1 MSDNMISIL
10 AVAAGIIVCII
21 LSGFF
26 SASEMAYSSCNAKRL
41 EGAAED
47 GDKKAGTASWIVRH
61 FQDAISA
68 ILIGNNFVN
77 IACSSLGSVLI
88 VLITGSSDAS
98 WIATLILTVT
108 IIIFGETMPKIIAKK
123 NANRLAESFSTI
135 IRALMYLFKPIVWLV
150 VKLADFLTRG
160 IHQDTDDEGEA
171 VEHLKSIIET
181 AEDENVLDQDQSELA
196 HKAIDFSDISASE
209 VMTARVDM
217 DVIDIDDNWD
227 DIMKLVNRSSHSRI
241 PVYRDSVDNI
251 IGTLYLNHFL
261 KEVADRRRVSI
272 QKLLMKPCFIYK
284 TTKLPDVFEELKN
297 AKQHLAIVTDEFGGT
312 MGVITMEDVLEQIV
326 GDIWDE
332 NDKVEPEFTKR
343 PDGSYI
349 VDGDTNLHDFLDE
362 LGMDEE
368 KFEAES
374 DTVGGWTMERF
385 GTFPSDGDTF
395 DYQGIRI
402 TVVEMGKH
410 RVDRILV
417 RKLPEAEG
425 SRQQEE

>member
-1 MSDNMISIL
+1 MSDNMISII
-10 AVAAGIIVCII
+10 AVVAGILVCVL

-47 GDKKAGTASWIVRH
+47 GNKKAGVAHWIVGH

-88 VLITGSSDAS
+88 VLITGSSSNS
-98 WIATLILTVT
+98 WIATVVLTVT

-123 NANRLAESFSTI
+123 NANRLAEAFASV
-135 IRALMYLFKPIVWLV
+135 IRFIMYLFKPIVWLV
-150 VKLADFLTRG
+150 VKLADLLTRG
-160 IHQDTDDEGEA
+160 IHQDQDDVTEA

-181 AEDENVLDQDQSELA
+181 AEDEKVLDEDQSELA
-196 HKAIDFSDISASE
+196 HKAIDFSEISASE

-217 DVIDIDDNWD
+217 DAIDIDDDWNE
-227 DIMKLVNRSSHSRI
+227 IMKLVTRSSHSRM
-241 PVYRDSVDNI
+241 PVYRDSIDNI

-261 KEVADRRRVSI
+261 KEVADSRRVNI

-332 NDKVEPEFTKR
+332 NDPVKPEFTR
-343 PDGSYI
+343 RSDGSYI

-385 GTFPSDGDTF
+385 GTFPGKGDTF
-395 DYQGIRI
+395 DYEGVRV
-402 TVVEMGKH
+402 TVLEMGKH

-417 RKLPEAEG
+417 TKL
-425 SRQQEE
+425 S

>member
-1 MSDNMISIL
+1 MSDNMISII
-10 AVAAGIIVCII
+10 AVTAGILVCII

-41 EGAAED
+41 QGAAED
-47 GDKKAGTASWIVRH
+47 GNKKAGIAHWIVSH

-88 VLITGSSDAS
+88 VLITGSSDDS
-98 WIATLILTVT
+98 WIATAVLTVA

-123 NANRLAESFSTI
+123 NANRLAEAFASV
-135 IRALMYLFKPIVWLV
+135 IRILMYLFKPIVWVV

-160 IHQDTDDEGEA
+160 IHQDKNNETEA

-181 AEDENVLDQDQSELA
+181 AEDENVLDEDQSELA
-196 HKAIDFSDISASE
+196 HKAIDFSEISASE

-217 DVIDIDDNWD
+217 DAIDIDDDWEE
-227 DIMKLVNRSSHSRI
+227 IIKLVSRSSHSRI
-241 PVYRDSVDNI
+241 PVYRDSIDNI

-261 KEVADRRRVSI
+261 KEVADCRRVNI

-326 GDIWDE
+326 GEIWDE
-332 NDKVEPEFTKR
+332 NDKIEPEFIKR
-343 PDGSYI
+343 ADGTYI

-385 GTFPSDGDTF
+385 GTFPSMGDTF
-395 DYQGIRI
+395 EYEGLHI
-402 TVVEMGKH
+402 TVLETGKH

-417 RKLPEAEG
+417 KRMPEETDKEKEAE
-425 SRQQEE
+425 